1 MQKPSNP
8 KLYQMVIAQARAK
21 YATYPS
27 PGASAWVHKHYIE
40 LGGQFVE
47 THEKDRRLK
56 IAQKKFE
63 SKKRKPVEKK
73 EEKNKGK

>member
-1 MQKPSNP
+1 M
-8 KLYQMVIAQARAK
+8 
-21 YATYPS
+21 
-27 PGASAWVHKHYIE
+27 HKHYIE

>member
-1 MQKPSNP
+1 MQKPGNP
-8 KLYQMVIAQARAK
+8 KLYQMIIAQARAK

-27 PGASAWVHKHYIE
+27 PGASAWVHKRYIE
-40 LGGQFVE
+40 LGGPFIE

-63 SKKRKPVEKK
+63 SKKRKPVDKK